1 MILTITALK
10 GGTGKTTTALAL
22 SQAAAA
28 DGRRVLLIDL
38 DAQCNLTYAAGA
50 AAGCLTSLDLLHG
63 EEACGNMIQNV
74 QDVSII
80 AGSKDLITESSA
92 AGSALRLRDALKP
105 LKKRFDLIIIDTPSM
120 YGELVFNAFVA
131 SDRVLIPLKAD
142 TYSLQGLQ
150 KTLDSIELIR
160 NVNKKL
166 RVLGV
171 ILTEYDKRTTFGRF
185 IFDQL
190 QQLQSVK
197 LLGTVRRSIA
207 IQEAQNLRQSIFTYK
222 PRCAAAADYLALYRL
237 ILPNKKE

>member
-22 SQAAAA
+22 AQAAAA
-28 DGRRVLLIDL
+28 DGRRVLMIDL
-38 DAQCNLTYAAGA
+38 DAQCNLSYAAGA
-50 AAGCLTSLDLLHG
+50 AAGYLTSLDLLHG
-63 EEACGNMIQNV
+63 EEAGGNMIQNV

-80 AGSKDLITESSA
+80 TGSKDLITESSA

-105 LKKRFDLIIIDTPSM
+105 LRRYDLIIIDTPSM
-120 YGELVFNAFVA
+120 YGELVFNALVA

-197 LLGTVRRSIA
+197 LLGTIRRSIA

-237 ILPNKKE
+237 ILLNKKE